1 MNGTCRIYLLGQ
13 IEYLQA
19 AKLQQRLANAI
30 AVGYQPPSLLLL
42 EHPNTYT
49 LGRQTKPK
57 NLLWSQAE
65 LEERGIAVYATDRGG
80 DITYH
85 GPGQLVGYPILPLGS
100 INQPPVKNQAS
111 RVQPDPLAYLR
122 KIEQTLILALS
133 ELGIESQTIK
143 GKTGVW
149 VATLINGCPG
159 GLSPQKI
166 ASIGVKVDAQGIT
179 RHGFALNVNP
189 DMSYWQ
195 GMIPCGL
202 DGCKMVSLAMLC
214 EPPPAMHHAIEAVIS
229 AFAHVF
235 EYQIEMAEPGDLG
248 HL

>member
-13 IEYLQA
+13 IEYQHA
-19 AKLQQRLANAI
+19 SKLQHRLANAI
-30 AVGYQPPSLLLL
+30 AVGSQPPSLLLL

-49 LGRQTKPK
+49 LGRQTKSK
-57 NLLWSQAE
+57 NLLLSPAE
-65 LEERGIAVYATDRGG
+65 LEQRGIAVYATDRGG

-100 INQPPVKNQAS
+100 VNQLSVKSQAS
-111 RVQPDPLAYLR
+111 RAQPDPLAYLR

-133 ELGIESQTIK
+133 ELGVEGQTIK
-143 GKTGVW
+143 GMTGVW
-149 VATLINGCPG
+149 VSTTINGSHA

-195 GMIPCGL
+195 GLIPCGL
-202 DGCKMVSLAMLC
+202 DGCQMASLAMMC
-214 EPPPAMHHAIEAVIS
+214 DPPPTMQHAIDAVIS

-235 EYQIEMAEPGDLG
+235 EYHIEMAKLGDLG
-248 HL
+248 QL